1 MQTFNKQTVLQ
12 ISKHR
17 YEGLNWM
24 VEPRLEEP
32 WKGEC
37 KRVVGWKER
46 YITNHNLK
54 SKMPLQKTRIA

>member
-1 MQTFNKQTVLQ
+1 
-12 ISKHR
+12 
-17 YEGLNWM
+17 M

-46 YITNHNLK
+46 YIMNHDLK